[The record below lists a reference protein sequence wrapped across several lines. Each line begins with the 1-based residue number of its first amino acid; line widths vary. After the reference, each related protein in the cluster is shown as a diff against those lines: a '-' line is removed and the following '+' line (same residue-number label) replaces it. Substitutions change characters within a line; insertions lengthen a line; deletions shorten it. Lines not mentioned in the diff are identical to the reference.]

1 MLQVLSLNS
10 LQWNWSNRV
19 RGYGRDRECRDT
31 AFERKKSL
39 EEEKE
44 RFQKAAYAVL
54 GMLNKNCKLT
64 RLVLL
69 PFMFLVELGIQSVA
83 IVFHS
88 FEDTV
93 SVKYIKAQT
102 HQQSQNMYLN
112 TGACISLPCHILY
125 ISNF

>member
-1 MLQVLSLNS
+1 M
-10 LQWNWSNRV
+10 
-19 RGYGRDRECRDT
+19 
-31 AFERKKSL
+31 

-112 TGACISLPCHILY
+112 TGACISLPVIYYTSQTFNVFLQNSLKMSCTCRLMMECWFSVLRFKNEQSIIL
-125 ISNF
+125 S